1 MSDKKKQKTDN
12 QESDVS
18 VRFAVEDIEV
28 AREVYIDLINSISSV
43 VLKYKLSPFALC
55 QMLAVICISLL
66 DMHFE
71 DVMDRK
77 IREVVGFGA
86 GMGG

>member
-1 MSDKKKQKTDN
+1 MSDKKKQKTNN

-43 VLKYKLSPFALC
+43 ALKYKLSPFALC
-55 QMLAVICISLL
+55 QMLAVIVISLL

-71 DVMDRK
+71 DVINRK
-77 IREVVGFGA
+77 IGEIACARLS
-86 GMGG
+86 MGG